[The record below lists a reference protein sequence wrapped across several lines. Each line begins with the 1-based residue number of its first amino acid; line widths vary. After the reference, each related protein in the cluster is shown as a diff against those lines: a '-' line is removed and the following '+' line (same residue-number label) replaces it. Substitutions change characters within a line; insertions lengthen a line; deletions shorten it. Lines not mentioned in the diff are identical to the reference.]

1 MKKWVIILAT
11 SIIVAGATAVK
22 VSAEEYE
29 VEKGDSLWKIAQ
41 QYDTTVN
48 ELQQINDLS
57 STTIQPK
64 QKLTIY
70 ETYIVE
76 KGDTLTDIAKKFS
89 VTVDELKEWNDLQ
102 SDLIAIDQELE
113 IRGSKD
119 KPSDEKAEAIDNKSE
134 TTSSKKPEGQT
145 MRMTATAYTA
155 SCSGCT
161 GVTYTGVDLNANP
174 DAKVIAVDPDVIPL
188 GSEVYVEG
196 YGYATAADIGGAING
211 NKIDLYVPTKEEA
224 NDWGVRTVDVTIIE

>member
-1 MKKWVIILAT
+1 MGKAESKGGNPMKKWVIILAT

-119 KPSDEKAEAIDNKSE
+119 KPSDQKAEAIDNNLK
-134 TTSSKKPEGQT
+134 
-145 MRMTATAYTA
+145 R
-155 SCSGCT
+155 
-161 GVTYTGVDLNANP
+161 LL
-174 DAKVIAVDPDVIPL
+174 AKNLKAKRCV
-188 GSEVYVEG
+188 
-196 YGYATAADIGGAING
+196 
-211 NKIDLYVPTKEEA
+211 
-224 NDWGVRTVDVTIIE
+224 